1 MTTTTKLVCTDC
13 NHENEEERIY
23 CHQCGARLD
32 RSALIPRKSDR
43 EKAAAE
49 AQKHLQKMFDPK
61 RGRTKRAVS
70 KLSRFVLGSV
80 CCAALVLMFLPAEMP
95 KPPSSDSFAPMI
107 NMDLVSATSTPQAAP
122 LVYTQEQVNT
132 YISSRLRR
140 KDTAASSHFFSI
152 HRVAVQFG
160 EDRCTIKV
168 ERDLFGGFSLYGG
181 STYQVRIQNGKITA
195 EPTSG
200 FIGQMPIHPALL
212 KRGNPLL
219 LAAWSALARER
230 TSVAKLGGIEFHPES
245 VTLIPAH

>member
-1 MTTTTKLVCTDC
+1 MTTTKLVCTDC

-132 YISSRLRR
+132 YIGSRLRR
-140 KDTAASSHFFSI
+140 KDTAASSRFFSI
-152 HRVAVQFG
+152 HRGGVITSWTRG
-160 EDRCTIKV
+160 TSRCIPP
-168 ERDLFGGFSLYGG
+168 RAAPM
-181 STYQVRIQNGKITA
+181 NGHW
-195 EPTSG
+195 TSAASA
-200 FIGQMPIHPALL
+200 PIHRSCHP
-212 KRGNPLL
+212 
-219 LAAWSALARER
+219 
-230 TSVAKLGGIEFHPES
+230 SVPR
-245 VTLIPAH
+245 